1 MKSIIINIGIIILKI
16 IYLPLKCLKIKNQI
30 VYISRQFNHANL
42 DFKLLIN
49 EIERINPKYKN
60 VVLAKRMEKGILNNI
75 KYMLHMLKQMYYI
88 ATSKIV
94 ILDSYCIVASVLKHK
109 KDKKIIQMWHALG
122 AIKKFGY
129 QTIGKQSGADSK
141 IAELMCMHKNY
152 DVVLAPSKITQK
164 CYEEAFNIGPEKIK
178 LIGLPRIDF
187 VLTKKDTS
195 KIYTKYP
202 ELQEKPNVLYVPT
215 FRKGK
220 KIRLHKLIQEFD
232 TEKYNLVIKL
242 HPLDQKEY
250 EYIQKPGVIFDNIFN
265 SYELF
270 DIADKIITDYSSLA
284 IEASLLNKPIYFYT
298 YDLKEYEQDPG
309 LNFNYFKEP
318 VGKYMAKTPKKL
330 LRLLDEEYDYTILEK
345 FKNKYITVN
354 TNNCTN
360 QLSKYILELA
370 ENEYKEKVEEK
381 YYTDSK
387 EKLNI

>member
-1 MKSIIINIGIIILKI
+1 MKVVICLYKGLLKFV
-16 IYLPLKCLKIKNQI
+16 YFFLKFLPVNNQKI
-30 VYISRQFNHANL
+30 VFISRQSDNINI
-42 DFKLLIN
+42 DFKLLSEELVKRN
-49 EIERINPKYKN
+49 KN
-60 VVLAKRMEKGILNNI
+60 LKIVFLCHRMKKTLFDDIYYFFHI
-75 KYMLHMLKQMYYI
+75 FKQMFHL
-88 ATSKIV
+88 ATSKVV
-94 ILDSYCIVASVLKHK
+94 ILDSYCIPVSVLKHK
-109 KDKKIIQMWHALG
+109 KSLFVLQLWHSIG
-122 AIKKFGY
+122 KIKKSGY
-129 QTIGKQSGADSK
+129 QTLDSPSGRNKKLAY
-141 IAELMCMHKNY
+141 LMCMHKNY

-387 EKLNI
+387 GKLNI